1 METREWFKDWFDSK
15 YYHILYKHRDHR
27 EAQHFIDALVTRL
40 ALPQG
45 ARVLDLPCGKGR
57 HSIYL
62 AQKGFNVTGVDLS
75 EQSIA
80 HAKQFETDRL
90 RFFVHDMR
98 VPVRVNYFDAVLN
111 LFTSIGYFEKDSDNA
126 KAVSAAGK
134 ALRPGGTL
142 VIDFMN
148 VNKVVRELVREERKT
163 IDNITFNIRRLV
175 ENGQIVKEI
184 RFEDEGKQHV
194 FIERVRALTRAH
206 FENYLKSSSLKLINL
221 WGDYSLH
228 DFDETNS
235 DRLIIAAVKSNI

>member
-27 EAQHFIDALVTRL
+27 EAQLFIDALASRL
-40 ALPQG
+40 ALAQG
-45 ARVLDLPCGKGR
+45 SRVLDLPCGKGR

-62 AQKGFNVTGVDLS
+62 AEKGFNVTGVDLS

-80 HAKQFETDRL
+80 YARQFETDRL
-90 RFFVHDMR
+90 SFFVHDMR

-111 LFTSIGYFEKDSDNA
+111 LFTSIGYFEKDTDNA
-126 KAVSAAGK
+126 KTVSAAAK
-134 ALRPGGTL
+134 ALKPGGTL

-148 VNKVVRELVREERKT
+148 VNKVIRGLVKEESKT
-163 IDNITFNIRRLV
+163 IDNITFNIRRFV
-175 ENGQIVKEI
+175 ENGFIVKEI

-194 FIERVRALTRAH
+194 FMERVRALTRVD
-206 FENYLKSSSLKLINL
+206 FEGFLKSAGLKLINL
-221 WGDYSLH
+221 WGDYTLH
-228 DFDETNS
+228 ELDEENS